1 MTDPAA
7 RRDDDG
13 FTLIEVIIAVALLLG
28 VAVAL
33 GAFAIQG
40 LRLAAD
46 QQRAQLAVSVASA
59 RMDEVQRLTGS
70 NAQLATLISGRRAAA
85 VAAAFTESA
94 GVTGVAATY
103 PASTASGATAV
114 IPITQTVRR
123 SGTDFRSTVLIG
135 TCYQPIAGGDCTKI
149 AGQNTDPEMASP
161 PAPTPKTLSRMIRV
175 IVIVD
180 YTGSCGGSDSCTFTT
195 SALFDTKGDVP
206 WLAY

>member
-1 MTDPAA
+1 MPDPAA
-7 RRDDDG
+7 RRDDVG
-13 FTLIEVIIAVALLLG
+13 FTLIEVIIAVALLMG

-40 LRLAAD
+40 LHLAAD

-70 NAQLATLISGRRAAA
+70 NAQLETLISGRRPAP
-85 VAAAFTESA
+85 VAAAFDASA
-94 GVTGVAATY
+94 SVTGVAATY
-103 PASTASGATAV
+103 PASTTSGATAV

-135 TCYQPIAGGDCTKI
+135 TCYQPAAA
-149 AGQNTDPEMASP
+149 AGQCGKISGKSTDPF
-161 PAPTPKTLSRMIRV
+161 PAATPDRSRMIRV

>member
-1 MTDPAA
+1 MHDPAA

-70 NAQLATLISGRRAAA
+70 NAQLETLISGRRAAP
-85 VAAAFTESA
+85 VTAAFAATA
-94 GVTGVAATY
+94 GVSGVAATY
-103 PASTASGATAV
+103 PASTTSGATAV

-123 SGTDFRSTVLIG
+123 SGTDFRSTVLLG
-135 TCYQPIAGGDCTKI
+135 TCYQPTA
-149 AGQNTDPEMASP
+149 AGQCGKISGKPADPF
-161 PAPTPKTLSRMIRV
+161 PAATPDLSRMIRV

>member
-1 MTDPAA
+1 MSDTVAP
-7 RRDDDG
+7 RDDDG

-40 LRLAAD
+40 LRLSAD

-70 NAQLATLISGRRAAA
+70 NAQLETLVSGRRESPVTSAFAA
-85 VAAAFTESA
+85 SA
-94 GVTGVAATY
+94 GVDGVAATY
-103 PASTASGATAV
+103 PASTSTGSTAV

-123 SGTDFRSTVLIG
+123 SGTDFASTVLIG
-135 TCYQPIAGGDCTKI
+135 TCYQSTTAGGQCGRIAGR
-149 AGQNTDPEMASP
+149 ATDPY
-161 PAPTPKTLSRMIRV
+161 PTAVSGSSRMIRV
-175 IVIVD
+175 IVVVD
-180 YTGSCGGSDSCTFTT
+180 YTGACGGADSCRFTT

-206 WLAY
+206 WIAY